1 MARFLASPATI
12 RIVAETNPALHHVLG
27 FLSRLQAMLIAINA
41 AS

>member
-12 RIVAETNPALHHVLG
+12 RIVAETNPAPHDVLG
-27 FLSRLQAMLIAINA
+27 FLSRLQAMLSAVNA